1 MPNQEFVKGV
11 QDASELFSSPRLNL
25 LSKRKFIGIKIDLQR
40 LEIAKANLSKTV
52 HKKSF
57 QQPNTS
63 ILENTG
69 IRRCSSDRKIR

>member
-1 MPNQEFVKGV
+1 MQVSFFHFHCVK
-11 QDASELFSSPRLNL
+11 L
-25 LSKRKFIGIKIDLQR
+25 LSKRKLIGIKIDLQG
-40 LEIAKANLSKTV
+40 LENAKANLSKTV

-57 QQPNTS
+57 QQPNTN